1 MRPTIAKQMNMPR
14 SSRYMIG
21 SLSHIRAII
30 DIQNGHVYQQIID
43 KDIGAIDEAEL
54 MKKKLR
60 WPDILR
66 TNNVYF
72 LSDGK
77 SLIGLYPFMRHHTI
91 ATGNPAKV
99 RSNTNSIGLKP
110 FSDCVLNT
118 AR

>member
-1 MRPTIAKQMNMPR
+1 M
-14 SSRYMIG
+14 
-21 SLSHIRAII
+21 RAII
-30 DIQNGHVYQQIID
+30 EIQNGLVCQQIIA
-43 KDIGAIDEAEL
+43 KDIGTIDVAEFA
-54 MKKKLR
+54 KKKFR

-66 TNNVYF
+66 TNNAYF

-99 RSNTNSIGLKP
+99 RSSTNSIGLNP
-110 FSDCVLNT
+110 FSDYVLNT